1 MACEASWPRGS
12 GSAAELASILGNQR
26 QRRILSI
33 LRGRSEP
40 LSIRELAT
48 RLAADTTRAGPTDVS
63 EEDVTSIRVD
73 LRHRCLPKLEAVGW
87 IERHPEGISATESFP
102 FGNEEW
108 SLPDLEATDDRV
120 WETISVLLGYPLRQ
134 ELLQIVADRNHPLTV
149 EELAAEL
156 AGHSDA
162 PGTPERSEADSRLL
176 SRLHH
181 FDLPRLAAVGLVAY
195 DPEEKTITRT
205 RSLITLIDRI
215 DLSTGLTEPIA
226 TD

>member
-1 MACEASWPRGS
+1 MACEVNWSRGA
-12 GSAAELASILGNQR
+12 GSAPELASILGNQR

-33 LRGRSEP
+33 LRGRSDP
-40 LSIRELAT
+40 LSIQELAT
-48 RLAADTTRAGPTDVS
+48 RLAADTTRTDPAGVS

-134 ELLQIVADRNHPLTV
+134 NLLQIVADRQQPLTL

-156 AGHSDA
+156 ARHSHA
-162 PGTPERSEADSRLL
+162 PGAPDRSEADSRLL

-181 FDLPRLAAVGLVAY
+181 FDLPRLAAAELIAY
-195 DPEEKTITRT
+195 APDEKVITRT
-205 RSLITLIDRI
+205 RSLNTLVDRL
-215 DLSTGLTEPIA
+215 DPGTGLTEAIA